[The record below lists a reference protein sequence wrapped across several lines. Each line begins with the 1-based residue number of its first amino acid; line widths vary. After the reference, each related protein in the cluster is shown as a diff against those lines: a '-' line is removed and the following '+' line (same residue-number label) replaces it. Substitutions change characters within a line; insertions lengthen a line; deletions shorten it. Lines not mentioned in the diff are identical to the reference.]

1 MLGLAAAYGGVLLHQ
16 HWREI
21 PGLAKDAAAGVRVFM
36 KTHVQDPAKYVA
48 SKSRPGFTMLLC
60 LQRMCKG
67 GRDSR
72 PRVGSAVAPHPR
84 SRGRGAIASVSVFPA
99 AGFYWM
105 RCLVEP
111 VYRWGHVFYPHH
123 VDVNS
128 LCCYGLVY
136 LLDPW

>member
-1 MLGLAAAYGGVLLHQ
+1 MLGLAAAYGGVMLHQ

-48 SKSRPGFTMLLC
+48 SKSRPGFTVLPC
-60 LQRMCKG
+60 LQRMWG
-67 GRDSR
+67 VWGRDSR
-72 PRVGSAVAPHPR
+72 PREGGAVAPPPR
-84 SRGRGAIASVSVFPA
+84 SRGRGVMASVSVFPA

-111 VYRWGHVFYPHH
+111 AHR
-123 VDVNS
+123 
-128 LCCYGLVY
+128 
-136 LLDPW
+136 